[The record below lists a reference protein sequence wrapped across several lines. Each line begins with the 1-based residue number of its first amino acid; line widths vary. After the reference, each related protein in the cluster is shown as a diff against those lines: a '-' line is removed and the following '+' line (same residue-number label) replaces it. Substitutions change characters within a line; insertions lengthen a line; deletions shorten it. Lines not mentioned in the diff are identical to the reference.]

1 MRFVL
6 FSDLHLDAAFAWA
19 PPAAAARRRQAL
31 RDALR
36 AVIRLAD
43 EVDADAI
50 LCGGDLYEH
59 ERFTPDTASF
69 LRRTFAESDRRVII
83 APGNHDWYGPHSLYA
98 RTSWSDNVEVFT
110 DDALAPITLA
120 DGLTLWGAA
129 HLGPA
134 STQGFLDRGFHVER
148 SGVNLAL
155 FHGSERSGIVGEGE
169 GKQPHAPFDGAQI
182 PGAGLDHAFLGHF
195 HRPKAAETHTYP
207 GNPEPLT
214 FGEDGDRGAVVIDV
228 ADGGAVTRRW
238 ERVAVSEVHDLVLD
252 VSGSASRQD
261 VREEL
266 EALVAGLD
274 GCARVT
280 LHGELP
286 PEVELAER
294 DLEAV
299 PHGLDALVTRFADIR
314 IAYDLDLIAEE
325 NTVRGQFVRDVRSSE
340 DLDDDARR
348 RVILT
353 GLRALAGRDDLEVS

>member
-19 PPAAAARRRQAL
+19 PPAAAGRRRQAL

-36 AVIRLAD
+36 TVIRLAD

-134 STQGFLDRGFHVER
+134 STEGFLDRGFHVDR
-148 SGVNLAL
+148 GGVNLAL

-169 GKQPHAPFDGAQI
+169 GTRPHAPFDGGQI
-182 PGAGLDHAFLGHF
+182 PEAGLDHAFLGHF
-195 HRPKAAETHTYP
+195 HRPKAAENHTYP

-228 ADGGAVTRRW
+228 ADDGTLTRRW
-238 ERVAVSEVHDLVLD
+238 ERVAVSEVHDLTFD

-266 EALVAGLD
+266 ESLVAGLG

-286 PEVELAER
+286 PEVELTER
-294 DLEAV
+294 DLEGVA
-299 PHGLDALVTRFADIR
+299 HGLDALVTRFADIR
-314 IAYDLDLIAEE
+314 IAYDLDIIAEE

-340 DLDDDARR
+340 DLDDDTRR